1 MYNTEVLLLY
11 NARAASFA
19 AKNVTKPKVEF
30 SPVGNFEIVVHI

>member
-19 AKNVTKPKVEF
+19 AKNVTNPKVELAK
-30 SPVGNFEIVVHI
+30 VWNFGIVVHI